1 MAENVLEVNDE
12 NFESEVINS
21 EKPVIV
27 DFWAQW
33 CGPCRM
39 VTPVIEE
46 IANEHNEKVKVTKL
60 NVDDNRETAAKYRIM
75 SIPTVILFKNGEIE
89 TQVVGARSKADYEQS
104 FSLK

>member
-1 MAENVLEVNDE
+1 MSENVLEVTDA

-21 EKPVIV
+21 DKPVIV

-46 IANEHNEKVKVTKL
+46 IANEHGEKVKVTKL
-60 NVDDNRETAAKYRIM
+60 NVDDNRETAGKYRIM

-89 TQVVGARSKADYEQS
+89 TQVVGARGKNDYEQS
-104 FSLK
+104 FGLV

>member
-1 MAENVLEVNDE
+1 MAENVLEVNDG
-12 NFESEVINS
+12 NFESEVIDS

-27 DFWAQW
+27 DFWAEW

-46 IANEHNEKVKVTKL
+46 IANEHSEKVKVTKL

-104 FSLK
+104 FSLI